1 MRGVAPKVEE
11 GVASL
16 LGCVPSAA
24 KSAGAPPA
32 GAPPRKKPRNSDAAA
47 INKAQ
52 VWCNRVAAGNYK
64 KATVA
69 ELEAAAAGKAL
80 FKSGTMC
87 EDQKKDFAHKMAESS
102 KTKTYG
108 WVKTFQSSWKVS
120 RKETEEVT
128 QNYFTRTV
136 FACMHTCY
144 IYIYIYIYTYFF
156 FICTCPHEHFSIGVG

>member
-1 MRGVAPKVEE
+1 MRYIYIYIQGVVPKVEE
-11 GVASL
+11 GVAGM

-32 GAPPRKKPRNSDAAA
+32 KKARNSDAAA

-52 VWCNRVAAGNYK
+52 TWCNRVASGQAKSASG
-64 KATVA
+64 
-69 ELEAAAAGKAL
+69 EQIEAAKVGQEL
-80 FKSGTMC
+80 LRRGNMC
-87 EDQKKDFAHKMAESS
+87 DEQKKDFAHKMAESC

-144 IYIYIYIYTYFF
+144 IYIYIHIYIS
-156 FICTCPHEHFSIGVG
+156 ICTCPHEHFSIGVG

>member
-1 MRGVAPKVEE
+1 MQGVVAKVEE
-11 GVASL
+11 GVA
-16 LGCVPSAA
+16 GKPAAA

-32 GAPPRKKPRNSDAAA
+32 NRPRNSDAAA

-52 VWCNRVAAGNYK
+52 TWCNRVASGK
-64 KATVA
+64 KAFA
-69 ELEAAAAGKAL
+69 SGEQIEAAKVGVAL
-80 FKSGTMC
+80 FRSGFAC
-87 EDQKKDFAHKMAESS
+87 DQQKKDFAQQMAESG

-108 WVKTFQSSWKVS
+108 WVKTFQSSWKVA

-144 IYIYIYIYTYFF
+144 IYIYIYIYIHIYIYFF
-156 FICTCPHEHFSIGVG
+156 FYMHVSP

>member
-11 GVASL
+11 GVAGM

-52 VWCNRVAAGNYK
+52 GWCNRVAGKKSSAIGAGCGSY
-64 KATVA
+64 VA
-69 ELEAAAAGKAL
+69 GPAL
-80 FKSGTMC
+80 FKSGNIC
-87 EDQKKDFAHKMAESS
+87 DDQKKDFAHKMAESC

-120 RKETEEVT
+120 RKDTEEVT
-128 QNYFTRTV
+128 QNYFTRTM
-136 FACMHTCY
+136 FAMHTCFT
-144 IYIYIYIYTYFF
+144 YIYIYTYIYIFLYARV
-156 FICTCPHEHFSIGVG
+156 PMHEYCSIGAM

>member
-1 MRGVAPKVEE
+1 MQGVVPKVEE
-11 GVASL
+11 GVA
-16 LGCVPSAA
+16 GKPAAA

-32 GAPPRKKPRNSDAAA
+32 KKPRNSDAAA

-52 VWCNRVAAGNYK
+52 TWCNRVASGQAKSASG
-64 KATVA
+64 
-69 ELEAAAAGKAL
+69 EQIEAAEVGQEL
-80 FKSGTMC
+80 LRRGNMC
-87 EDQKKDFAHKMAESS
+87 DEQKKDFAHKMAESC

-144 IYIYIYIYTYFF
+144 IYIYTYIYFYMHVS
-156 FICTCPHEHFSIGVG
+156 P